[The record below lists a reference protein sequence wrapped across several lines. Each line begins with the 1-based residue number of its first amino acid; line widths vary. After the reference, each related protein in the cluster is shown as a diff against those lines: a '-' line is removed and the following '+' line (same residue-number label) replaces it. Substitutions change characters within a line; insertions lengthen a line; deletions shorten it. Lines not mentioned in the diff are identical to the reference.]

1 MNRPSD
7 NTTRGEA
14 IGRLFVLPALAGLM
28 AMGTGIAQ
36 AKGSKTQFKYQ
47 TTPNAGHQ
55 CSGCSF
61 FIPGKTK
68 TAAGTCKLVD
78 GSISPTGWCEAY
90 SPKS

>member
-1 MNRPSD
+1 MNPPSD
-7 NTTRGEA
+7 RTTRGEVL
-14 IGRLFVLPALAGLM
+14 GRLLFLPALAGLM
-28 AMGTGIAQ
+28 AMGTGVAQ
-36 AKGSKTQFKYQ
+36 AKGSKSQFKYQ
-47 TTPNAGHQ
+47 STPNGNHQ

-61 FIPGKTK
+61 FIPGKSK